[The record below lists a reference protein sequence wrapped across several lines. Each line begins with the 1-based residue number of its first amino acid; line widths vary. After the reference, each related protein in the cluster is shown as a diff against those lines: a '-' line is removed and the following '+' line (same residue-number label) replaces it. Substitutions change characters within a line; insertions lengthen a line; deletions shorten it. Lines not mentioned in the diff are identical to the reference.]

1 MNIISEGYVM
11 KRKKSQKKIKKFN
24 YGLSDTICQI
34 IIDKIITNSIV
45 QSRSNYVNSKINNH
59 CFGFVTNCIDTFL
72 SIDFI
77 FHENNHNKY
86 CNNISIKENTSSIAN
101 NINNELIIIE
111 EPITPEIDRHHT
123 IKTKIVKDPNIIT
136 KDQNFFFQNNLK
148 RFSSKNFNEKETTN
162 TFKTIN
168 TRSHKKLMTLK
179 EALELEYQNNNDK
192 ISNRKLTIFGK
203 ERNFNM
209 SKKESK
215 KYTIKYNISNINNS
229 NNIDNINND
238 IERENEK
245 KTTKNLVIELPC
257 CDLPKELYEN
267 KYVIMN
273 DSHEN
278 NLLRLEKEKE
288 NFNKEQQ
295 KNLEKKQKKKEF
307 EKRIKIKFTK
317 EFDTNK
323 ITFDSNGNII
333 NVNIPNVDSFSK
345 DFYISEPIINDI
357 KIKPFSLYRKNKESN
372 KKLNQITK
380 TYEQKEQ
387 KDIIKDLNKLD
398 SKETNNNNN
407 NNSIN
412 NNIQTE
418 YGKKKEKEKKQKKIN
433 KISKIKF
440 LSPSYS
446 SKSIINEII
455 NTKIKVEYNPS
466 SEEKK
471 EKSPPRFKLPPSG
484 PNFDKMIPEVGVVI
498 QNDDKDGNEIK
509 QGGFEYYNKYNKPSI
524 NEYTQLV
531 KETLKINNKLKYSS
545 LTIGDANLNH
555 NKKVINK
562 NFPTEQSDYNG
573 YNQVFID
580 NNNPLIQNA
589 LESFSSIKSKMD
601 YDNIVNNKSLIKSR
615 SQIEVK
621 HNNYKGYYKSYD
633 NNNHKIRNT
642 KNKFFNTIKMSEQNY
657 VSNLY
662 NILSNN
668 DDTNSKFNKNM
679 FKVLKKRS
687 FSNLSDE
694 PKDIINNNI
703 FSLSP
708 SKRIYSSSNKESVLP
723 YINKKNNYKNNN
735 IELLGEDFINNFN
748 TKIIKSKNWGDD
760 FSAKNEKNEYEKKNI
775 FRKPIGLHKYDKHN
789 GIIGTRKRIP
799 YIINTNINEKKKLLF
814 NI

>member
-1 MNIISEGYVM
+1 MSIISEGYVM
-11 KRKKSQKKIKKFN
+11 KRKKSQKKLKKFN
-24 YGLSDTICQI
+24 DGLSDTICQI
-34 IIDKIITNSIV
+34 IVDKIITNSFI
-45 QSRSNYVNSKINNH
+45 QSRSNYINSKINNH
-59 CFGFVTNCIDTFL
+59 CFRFVTNCIDTFL
-72 SIDFI
+72 RVDFI
-77 FHENNHNKY
+77 YHENNRNKY
-86 CNNISIKENTSSIAN
+86 CNNISIKENTSSIN
-101 NINNELIIIE
+101 KKINNEEIIIE
-111 EPITPEIDRHHT
+111 EPVTPEIDRHHA
-123 IKTKIVKDPNIIT
+123 IKTKIVKDPNININ
-136 KDQNFFFQNNLK
+136 DQNFFFPNNLK
-148 RFSSKNFNEKETTN
+148 RFSSKNVNEKAIAN
-162 TFKTIN
+162 TFNIIN
-168 TRSHKKLMTLK
+168 TRSHKKLNTLK
-179 EALELEYQNNNDK
+179 ETLELEYQNNIAK
-192 ISNRKLTIFGK
+192 INNRKFTIFGK

-209 SKKESK
+209 SKKETK
-215 KYTIKYNISNINNS
+215 KFTIKYNI
-229 NNIDNINND
+229 NNIININND
-238 IERENEK
+238 LERENEK
-245 KTTKNLVIELPC
+245 KNTKNMVIELPC

-357 KIKPFSLYRKNKESN
+357 KIKPFSLYRKYKESN
-372 KKLNQITK
+372 KNLNQITK

-387 KDIIKDLNKLD
+387 KDIIKNLNKLD

-407 NNSIN
+407 NS
-412 NNIQTE
+412 IQTE
-418 YGKKKEKEKKQKKIN
+418 YGKKKEKGKKQKKIN
-433 KISKIKF
+433 KISKIKI
-440 LSPSYS
+440 LNPSYS
-446 SKSIINEII
+446 SKSIINEI
-455 NTKIKVEYNPS
+455 NKKKIKVEYNPS

-471 EKSPPRFKLPPSG
+471 EISPPRLKFPPSG
-484 PNFDKMIPEVGVVI
+484 SNFDKMIPEVGVVI

-509 QGGFEYYNKYNKPSI
+509 KGGFEYYNKYNKPSI

-531 KETLKINNKLKYSS
+531 KETLKINNQLKYSS
-545 LTIGDANLNH
+545 LTIGDSNLNY
-555 NKKVINK
+555 NKKIINK

-589 LESFSSIKSKMD
+589 LESFSSIKSKAE

-621 HNNYKGYYKSYD
+621 HNIYKGYYKSYD

-662 NILSNN
+662 NVLSNN
-668 DDTNSKFNKNM
+668 DNKEDTNSNFNKNM

-687 FSNLSDE
+687 LSNLSDE

-703 FSLSP
+703 YSLSP

-735 IELLGEDFINNFN
+735 IELIGEDFINNFN

-760 FSAKNEKNEYEKKNI
+760 FSVKNEKNEYEKKNI

-814 NI
+814 SIKN